1 LTPVAVVRSL
11 RWLLFRGSGGC
22 RSITPVVVRSLQ
34 WLLFDHSSGCCSI
47 DSSGGCRSITPVA
60 IVPGSS
66 GSGGCRSI
74 TVAVFRSL
82 RWLSFQ
88 GLQWLLFQLR
98 GPVAVDPVAAVAVVP
113 VLLIQGFSIS
123 FSASVDMDDYQK
135 RSPVENV
142 LGSTGDSHVVV
153 SNRVHGKHSI
163 CW

>member
-1 LTPVAVVRSL
+1 MAILVQSTPVSVVRYYPRVGVVALQCYQSTPEAVVPVAPV
-11 RWLLFRGSGGC
+11 LL
-22 RSITPVVVRSLQ
+22 
-34 WLLFDHSSGCCSI
+34 I
-47 DSSGGCRSITPVA
+47 DSGGCRSITPVA

-74 TVAVFRSL
+74 TVAVFQSL

-88 GLQWLLFQLR
+88 GLQWLLFQSR

-113 VLLIQGFSIS
+113 VLLIQGSSIS

>member
-1 LTPVAVVRSL
+1 M
-11 RWLLFRGSGGC
+11 
-22 RSITPVVVRSLQ
+22 
-34 WLLFDHSSGCCSI
+34 
-47 DSSGGCRSITPVA
+47 A

-74 TVAVFRSL
+74 TVAVFQSL

-88 GLQWLLFQLR
+88 GLQWLLFQSR

-113 VLLIQGFSIS
+113 VLLIRGSSIS